1 MSSLL
6 RAWYAFLALGLVT
19 IALMAVVGRVPF
31 EYSAAV
37 ALPHDLLHRA
47 GTNLRLTVDSVVDR
61 RDLRAE
67 VERLEDELA
76 AARQEA
82 RFLELE
88 VQRLEQVL
96 EVRRS
101 QSPGVVT
108 TAPVVGGTVGAELAR
123 LIVGRGAEDGVMVNM
138 PVTVPAGL
146 VGIVTDVGP
155 TSAVVRTVVDPQSR
169 VGVTVRG
176 KGGQG
181 VLVGDV
187 ADRLRVTGFLEVTPV
202 EVGDLVETSSRGGL
216 FPLGVLVGVVEEVL
230 PPDPNEL
237 RRPFVVRPAVELA
250 TLREVVLLAPQ

>member
-19 IALMAVVGRVPF
+19 IVLMAVVGRVPY
-31 EYSAAV
+31 EYTAAI
-37 ALPHDLLHRA
+37 AMPHDLLHRA
-47 GTNLRLTVDSVVDR
+47 GTNFRLAAESLVDR

-67 VERLEDELA
+67 LARLEDELA
-76 AARQEA
+76 AAREDA
-82 RFLELE
+82 HLLELE

-101 QSPGVVT
+101 QSPGVVA
-108 TAPVVGGTVGAELAR
+108 TAPVVGGTVGPDLSRLVLGLGAR
-123 LIVGRGAEDGVMVNM
+123 SGITVDM
-138 PVTVPAGL
+138 PVTVPQGL
-146 VGIVTDVGP
+146 VGIVTDVAPG
-155 TSAVVRTVVDPQSR
+155 SSVVRTVLDPQSR

-181 VLVGDV
+181 IAVGDV
-187 ADRLRVTGFLEVTPV
+187 GDRVRVTGFLEVDPV

-216 FPLGVLVGVVEEVL
+216 FPQGVLVGVVEEVL

-237 RRPFVVRPAVELA
+237 RRTYLVRPAVDLA

>member
-1 MSSLL
+1 LSSLL

-19 IALMAVVGRVPF
+19 IVLMAVVGRVPY
-31 EYSAAV
+31 EYSAAI
-37 ALPHDLLHRA
+37 ALPQDLLHQA
-47 GTNLRLTVDSVVDR
+47 GTNVRLAVESLVDR

-67 VERLEDELA
+67 VERLEAELA

-82 RFLELE
+82 RMLELE

-96 EVRRS
+96 AVRRS
-101 QSPGVVT
+101 QSPGVVA
-108 TAPVVGGTVGAELAR
+108 TAPVVGGTLGDGLAR
-123 LIVGRGAEDGVMVNM
+123 LVIGLGSRGGVTVDM
-138 PVTVPAGL
+138 PVTVPQGL

-155 TSAVVRTVVDPQSR
+155 SSAVVRTVLDPQSR

-181 VLVGDV
+181 IAVGDV
-187 ADRLRVTGFLEVTPV
+187 GDRLRVTGFLEVEPV

-216 FPLGVLVGVVEEVL
+216 FPLGVLVGTVEAVL
-230 PPDPNEL
+230 PPDPNDL
-237 RRPFVVRPAVELA
+237 RRTYIVRPAVDLA

>member
-37 ALPHDLLHRA
+37 ALPQDLLHRA
-47 GTNLRLTVDSVVDR
+47 GTNLRLTVESLVDR

-67 VERLEDELA
+67 VERLEGELA
-76 AARQEA
+76 DARQEA

-96 EVRRS
+96 AVRRS
-101 QSPGVVT
+101 QSPGVVA
-108 TAPVVGGTVGAELAR
+108 TAPVVGGAVGAELAR
-123 LIVGRGAEDGVMVNM
+123 LIVGLGARDGVTVDM
-138 PVTVPAGL
+138 PVTVPQGL

-155 TSAVVRTVVDPQSR
+155 DSAVVRTVLDPQSR

-181 VLVGDV
+181 IAVGDV
-187 ADRLRVTGFLEVTPV
+187 GDRLRVTGFLEVEPV

-216 FPLGVLVGVVEEVL
+216 FPLGVLVGEVEAVL

-237 RRPFVVRPAVELA
+237 RRTYIVRPAVDIA
-250 TLREVVLLAPQ
+250 TLREVVMLAPQ

>member
-181 VLVGDV
+181 IAVGEVGSLV
-187 ADRLRVTGFLEVTPV
+187 RVTRFIVDDPV
-202 EVGDLVETSSRGGL
+202 EVGDVVETSSFGGL
-216 FPLGVLVGVVEEVL
+216 FPAGLRVGVVREVL

-237 RRPFVVRPAVELA
+237 RRSFLVEPGVDLA
-250 TLREVVLLAPQ
+250 TLQDVVVLAPQ

>member
-19 IALMAVVGRVPF
+19 IVLMAVVGRVPY
-31 EYSAAV
+31 EYSAAI
-37 ALPHDLLHRA
+37 ALPQDLLHQA
-47 GTNLRLTVDSVVDR
+47 GTNVRLAVESLVDR

-67 VERLEDELA
+67 VERLEAELA

-82 RFLELE
+82 RMLELE

-96 EVRRS
+96 AVRRS
-101 QSPGVVT
+101 QSPGVVA
-108 TAPVVGGTVGAELAR
+108 TAPVVGGTLGDGLAR
-123 LIVGRGAEDGVMVNM
+123 LVIGLGSRGGVTVDM
-138 PVTVPAGL
+138 PVTVPQGL

-155 TSAVVRTVVDPQSR
+155 SSAVVRTVLDPQSR

-181 VLVGDV
+181 IAVGDV
-187 ADRLRVTGFLEVTPV
+187 GDRLRVTGFLEVEPV

-216 FPLGVLVGVVEEVL
+216 FPLGVLVGTVEAVL
-230 PPDPNEL
+230 PPDPNDL
-237 RRPFVVRPAVELA
+237 RRTYIVRPAVDLA

>member
-37 ALPHDLLHRA
+37 ALPQDLLHRA
-47 GTNLRLTVDSVVDR
+47 GTNVRLTVESLVDR

-67 VERLEDELA
+67 VERLEAELA
-76 AARQEA
+76 ASRQEA

-88 VQRLEQVL
+88 VQRLEEVL
-96 EVRRS
+96 SVRRS
-101 QSPGVVT
+101 QSPGTVA
-108 TAPVVGGTVGAELAR
+108 TAPVVGGEVGAELAR
-123 LIVGRGAEDGVMVNM
+123 LIVGLGARDGVTVDM
-138 PVTVPAGL
+138 PVTVPQGL

-155 TSAVVRTVVDPQSR
+155 DTALVRTILDPESR

-181 VLVGDV
+181 IAVGDV
-187 ADRLRVTGFLEVTPV
+187 GDRVRVTGFLEVEPV
-202 EVGDLVETSSRGGL
+202 EVGDEVETSSRGGL
-216 FPLGVLVGVVEEVL
+216 FPVGVLVGVVEEVL
-230 PPDPNEL
+230 PQDPNEL
-237 RRPFVVRPAVELA
+237 RRTYIVRPAVDLA